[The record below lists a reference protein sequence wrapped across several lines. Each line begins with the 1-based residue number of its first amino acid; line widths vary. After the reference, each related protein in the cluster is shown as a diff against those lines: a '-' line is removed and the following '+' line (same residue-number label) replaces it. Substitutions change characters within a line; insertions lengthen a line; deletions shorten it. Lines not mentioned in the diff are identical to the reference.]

1 MTLYVMG
8 GAGDAGI
15 WQVERDIGFVE
26 LLTVLNVARPIQE
39 RQDRRTKVV
48 LRLYRGQ
55 GNQRDLIYESSLEES
70 VEGTRPPPALTD
82 GDVLI
87 VEPITRNR
95 LTVRTI
101 SSIVSAASGVILL
114 AIRLSNIAN

>member
-26 LLTVLNVARPIQE
+26 LLTVLNVARPLQE
-39 RQDRRTKVV
+39 REDRRTKVI

-55 GNQRDLIYESSLEES
+55 GNQRDLIYESSLEEA
-70 VEGTRPPPALTD
+70 VDGERPPPALTD

-95 LTVRTI
+95 LSIRNV
-101 SSIVSAASGVILL
+101 SSMVSAVSGIILL
-114 AIRLSNIAN
+114 AIRLSNIRN